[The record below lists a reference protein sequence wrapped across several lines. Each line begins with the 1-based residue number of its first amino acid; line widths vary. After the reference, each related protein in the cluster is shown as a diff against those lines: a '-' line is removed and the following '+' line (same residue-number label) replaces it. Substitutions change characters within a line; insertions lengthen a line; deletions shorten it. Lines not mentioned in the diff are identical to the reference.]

1 MWIRQNGLLCHTET
15 KRTLSPKSYGQP
27 IYFENL
33 GELYFS
39 AADVVLKMSVAEFS
53 QFSQEYEIALQP

>member
-15 KRTLSPKSYGQP
+15 KRIVSPADVGQP

-39 AADVVLKMSVAEFS
+39 AADEVIKMSTSEFD
-53 QFSQEYEIALQP
+53 QFCLEYEKALQH

>member
-15 KRTLSPKSYGQP
+15 KCTLSPQSYGQP
-27 IYFENL
+27 IYFEHL